1 MSNFIAIDWGSSN
14 IRAYLIVNG
23 ECVDKRI
30 EKRGLLYSHNF
41 EDVFNS
47 LVSSWGNE
55 PVLISGMLGSANGW
69 RETKYVSSLE
79 EIPHN
84 LLDISDL
91 IHRPGWIIPG
101 LQYYHTFQDVMRG
114 EETQLVGVDWNG
126 LVILPGTHSKWV
138 WMHRDKLLQFHT
150 QMTGELFALLRE
162 RGLIGALIQK
172 DKQQSSFSMQDFRSG
187 VLESQGMGSL
197 LHKLFA
203 VRARGVHGN
212 LNGLSDYL
220 SGLLIGFE
228 LSSQE
233 VTKTILV
240 IGNQAL
246 FSRYECALSIIHP
259 QVSVFFEDEEEAT
272 LRGMRKI
279 WEKKNEQ
286 H

>member
-1 MSNFIAIDWGSSN
+1 MLKDGT
-14 IRAYLIVNG
+14 
-23 ECVDKRI
+23 CVDRKT

-41 EDVFNS
+41 SDVFHS
-47 LVSSWGNE
+47 IVSSWDNV

-69 RETKYVSSLE
+69 REAKYVSSLDQ
-79 EIPHN
+79 IPQN

-150 QMTGELFALLRE
+150 QMTGELFSLLKDK
-162 RGLIGALIQK
+162 GLISTLIQK
-172 DKQQSSFSMQDFRSG
+172 DMKQSIFSIQDFLAG
-187 VLESQGMGSL
+187 VRESQGMGSL
-197 LHKLFA
+197 LHKLFS
-203 VRARGVHGN
+203 VRARGVHGDI
-212 LNGLSDYL
+212 NGLTDYL
-220 SGLLIGFE
+220 SGLLIGSE
-228 LSSQE
+228 LVSQE

-240 IGNQAL
+240 IGNKAL
-246 FSRYECALSIIHP
+246 FSRYECALSIVYPH
-259 QVSVFFEDEEEAT
+259 VSVFFEDEEEAT

-279 WEKKNEQ
+279 WEIVG
-286 H
+286 